1 METIIKFGARSN
13 TELMK
18 DTGLSKDTIIEHTK
32 RMKNKGII
40 NKTGKKGKWY
50 LTNNAYQYPK
60 LRATLFRK
68 KALTKI
74 LKYNLPIEK
83 KLNFL
88 SVNNKNSPI
97 NLNSE
102 RDTQSSQ
109 QHDSI
114 IQQQLSRFTSK
125 VGCYVVYCFIKAIEP
140 NIWRPKIDIN
150 EIEFM
155 LGHDKDK
162 IIKDWIENCIDISEI
177 FREFCNLN
185 IVKQGLARG
194 VPNQPPS
201 FNKIVKLVEQSSKVK
216 NNEVSKSQINEL
228 AKDIHRQYKIIYE
241 QKNKR
246 KLNPEDPTWSLYELD
261 KSTYDDLLKNLKN
274 VYPNVVEE
282 LDKIKNGLNDDV
294 KREISFI
301 CDPEHILCKGKIE
314 LVKFQTFFQDTIIKK
329 QCNECKRFF
338 PVEIENI

>member
-18 DTGLSKDTIIEHTK
+18 DTRLSKDTIIEHTK
-32 RMKNKGII
+32 RMKNKGFI
-40 NKTGKKGKWY
+40 NKNGKKGKWY

-97 NLNSE
+97 NLNSD

-194 VPNQPPS
+194 VSNQPLS

-261 KSTYDDLLKNLKN
+261 KRTYDDLLKNLKN

-282 LDKIKNGLNDDV
+282 LDKIKNGLNDDI

-301 CDPEHILCKGKIE
+301 CDPEHILCKGKIK
-314 LVKFQTFFQDTIIKK
+314 LVKFQTFFQDTIIKN

-338 PVEIENI
+338 PVEIENK